1 MTDAPRESHADKPK
15 IRWQNGDIAV
25 WILFVLLNIFW
36 CGYGL
41 YPMLFGI
48 GFAMLLFLL
57 IAERCHVLHRV
68 QKIARGI
75 LYVGAVLF
83 TILPYTMR
91 IDAPWY
97 YPVQRALFL
106 SGYDKSATLHQMLP
120 QTLPTDAADYDAS
133 FVPALPQGGAVV
145 RISFYSDAE
154 SLAAYRQ
161 QAEQYGAMRCD
172 ITDNDPY
179 AEKWLSI
186 RTDEGLDMQDAAVY
200 IFLSG
205 SHSAHYIINESTG
218 YFELYYC

>member
-1 MTDAPRESHADKPK
+1 MTDAPGESRTDKPIIHRQK
-15 IRWQNGDIAV
+15 WDIAV
-25 WILFVLLNIFW
+25 WLLFVLFNIFW

-41 YPMLFGI
+41 YPVLFGI
-48 GFAMLLFLL
+48 GFAILLFLL
-57 IAERCHVLHRV
+57 IAERRHVLHRV
-68 QKIARGI
+68 QKITRGI

-83 TILPYTMR
+83 TILPYTMQ

-106 SGYDKSATLHQMLP
+106 SGYDKSATLYQMLP

-154 SLAAYRQ
+154 SLAAYRR
-161 QAEQYGAMRCD
+161 QAEQCGAAHCD

-186 RTDEGLDMQDAAVY
+186 RTDEGVNMQGAEVY

-205 SHSAHYIINESTG
+205 YHSAYYIINESTG

>member
-41 YPMLFGI
+41 YP
-48 GFAMLLFLL
+48 
-57 IAERCHVLHRV
+57 
-68 QKIARGI
+68 
-75 LYVGAVLF
+75 
-83 TILPYTMR
+83 
-91 IDAPWY
+91 
-97 YPVQRALFL
+97 VQRALFL
-106 SGYDKSATLHQMLP
+106 SGYDKSATVYQMLP
-120 QTLPTDAADYDAS
+120 QTVPIDAADYDVS

-145 RISFYSDAE
+145 KISFYSDAE

-161 QAEQYGAMRCD
+161 QAEQYGAACYG
-172 ITDNDPY
+172 ITDDDPY
-179 AEKWLSI
+179 AQKWLRI
-186 RTDEGLDMQDAAVY
+186 RTDEGMDMQDAAVY

-205 SHSAHYIINESTG
+205 YHSAYYIINESTG